1 MAIQTKAVEIKTVDG
16 SLHPAALARLRY
28 DVYVREFGR
37 RLPGC
42 DDEQG
47 MLVEDEDGVST
58 HFAAYEDGEPV
69 ACLRLTP
76 VDALKRDSRWRGN
89 YDIAAFPALEQKQ
102 AVLSRMVVR
111 ADHRRTLLAPQLLSA
126 AYDAFRATDGELLFL
141 SCAANTV
148 SLYEVMGFRRYKP
161 GRVAGDGGFRL
172 PMVMIAGDWTYF
184 EAVKSPLLDNVQ
196 QFAPNVTLGDWFETK
211 FPEHARPASVRVL
224 AREEFLRSFAARM
237 NDDGIPLLEDM
248 EGEEK
253 EFLFLSADHRDAK
266 AGERILAKGENSTSM
281 YLILDG
287 AVEVLG
293 ERGGQRRV
301 LGTLGAGQ
309 LFGEAGFLMAT
320 PRSAD
325 VVAIADSQLVVLGV
339 ESFARLG
346 EQHPNVAL
354 KVLRNLCRSLCLR
367 LYAHN

>member
-1 MAIQTKAVEIKTVDG
+1 MAIEIRGVEG
-16 SLHPAALARLRY
+16 SMHPAALARLRY

-37 RLPGC
+37 GLPGA

-47 MLVEDEDGVST
+47 VLVEEEDGAST
-58 HFAAYEDGEPV
+58 HFAAYEDGDVV

-76 VDALKRDSRWRGN
+76 VDALAPDSRWRAN
-89 YDIAAFPALEQKQ
+89 YDFSAFPVSEQKQ

-111 ADHRRTLLAPQLLSA
+111 HDRRDTLLAPQLLAA

-141 SCAANTV
+141 RCAANTV
-148 SLYEVMGFRRYKP
+148 SLYEVMGFRRYMP
-161 GRVAGDGGFRL
+161 GRIAGDGGFRL
-172 PMVMIAGDWTYF
+172 PMAMITGDWTYF

-196 QFAPNVTLGDWFETK
+196 QFPPNVTLGDWFETR

-224 AREEFLRSFAARM
+224 GREEFLRSFAARM
-237 NDDGIPLLEDM
+237 NDDSIPLMDDM

-253 EFLFLSADHRDAK
+253 EHLFLAADHRDVT
-266 AGERILAKGENSTSM
+266 AGERILAQGEGGTSM
-281 YLILDG
+281 FLILDG

-309 LFGEAGFLMAT
+309 LFGEAGFLMGT

-325 VVAIADSQLVVLGV
+325 VVAIADSHLVVLDV
-339 ESFARLG
+339 DSFARLG
-346 EQHPNVAL
+346 EQWPTVAL
-354 KVLRNLCRSLCLR
+354 KVMRNLCRTLCLR